1 MSLVENLLLN
11 TDPKNTKTKLTNKGN
26 FLLNLVD
33 LYKNEPDK
41 LSDILK
47 NLNISDKD
55 LKNLKNK
62 FNKLLSTENTKYN
75 LTKESLNNLLN
86 SLTLKLQNKKTN
98 EKNLPEINSNT
109 DNSSEE
115 VSNILKYLINNAVIS
130 NEEFEKIINNTKT
143 SSELI
148 TNTKTVKNDI
158 QNILLKIVEIA
169 NEFEFE
175 TIAEFVENEEL
186 YNELKNLNI
195 HLSQGYYFSKP
206 FDIEELK

>member
-1 MSLVENLLLN
+1 
-11 TDPKNTKTKLTNKGN
+11 
-26 FLLNLVD
+26 
-33 LYKNEPDK
+33 
-41 LSDILK
+41 
-47 NLNISDKD
+47 
-55 LKNLKNK
+55 
-62 FNKLLSTENTKYN
+62 
-75 LTKESLNNLLN
+75 LNNLLN

-158 QNILLKIVEIA
+158 QNIKVKIVEIA
-169 NEFEFE
+169 KKAL
-175 TIAEFVENEEL
+175 T
-186 YNELKNLNI
+186 
-195 HLSQGYYFSKP
+195 SS
-206 FDIEELK
+206 